1 MKRRVP
7 WGTVVPPWIRSTPFA
22 LKLGIHV
29 SLQGVLY
36 LYSLGSMN
44 LFITQP
50 RPPDFHSAGPS
61 LAAGE
66 GDVAAPDGRELL
78 SLCDGLWVDVADDEV
93 VEEGAAQE
101 GLGDHSHMTSALR
114 LRGREGGWA
123 QAL

>member
-1 MKRRVP
+1 
-7 WGTVVPPWIRSTPFA
+7 
-22 LKLGIHV
+22 
-29 SLQGVLY
+29 
-36 LYSLGSMN
+36 MN

-66 GDVAAPDGRELL
+66 GDAVAADGPELL
-78 SLCDGLWVDVADDEV
+78 SLGDGLGVDVADDEV

-114 LRGREGGWA
+114 VREGGWPKRYDE
-123 QAL
+123 LREWDSDKEGRGS